1 MAANPTTKNAR
12 SAYDASSIQV
22 LEGLEAV
29 KRRPGMYIGST
40 GPRGLHHLV
49 GEIVDNSIDEALA
62 GYCSEVL
69 IVVHPDNSVTV
80 IDDGRGMP
88 VGKMAKYGKSATEVI
103 LTTLHA
109 GGKFDGQGYKVSGGL
124 HGVGASVVNALSE
137 WLEVEVRREGHV
149 WSQRYELG
157 FPKGALTKN
166 RKLKKGEG
174 TGTTISF
181 KPDPEVFTET
191 VELSFDTLSRRFR
204 ESAFLNKGLKIRLLD
219 EREEDRD
226 VTYQYDGG
234 IRDFVE
240 HINEA
245 KDPVHKTVFYLEREE
260 EVGDVEVAMQWN
272 SGFQDSVFTFAN
284 NINTHEGGAHLSG
297 FRSALSRT
305 INAYARQKGLLK
317 EKEESLTGD
326 DIREGLAAVISVKL
340 SEPQFEGQTK
350 TKLGNTEV
358 KGLVES
364 VTNRY
369 LAEFLE
375 ERPGEAKAIVNK
387 ALQAARAR
395 LAARTVREKIR
406 KGYLESSTLPGKLAD
421 CSSKDPARSEL
432 YIVEGDSAGGCFSG
446 DTKVALADG
455 RSLSFRELVA
465 EQEEGHEHFCYT
477 IRRDGRIGLERAIN
491 ARVTKRGEEVVRVT
505 LDNGEEITCTP
516 DHRFMLRDGSYKP
529 AAELR
534 PDDSMM
540 PLYRRLSDK
549 SEPGITID
557 GYEMAWDPGSQR
569 WLFTH
574 MLADWHNRWRGV
586 YEKASG
592 EHCHH
597 IDFDRQ
603 NNDPTNVVRLPAEVH
618 LALHREPV
626 GRTLHRPE
634 TIEKGRKLRRSA
646 EFRAA
651 MSERMRRE
659 DTRRILSEQAR
670 AQWEDEAYK
679 EYMVRKWREFCEANE
694 EYRLANLARLDAA
707 QRAYWSD
714 EANRLAQA
722 ERVRAR
728 FEANPKMRENLAALA
743 KAQWED
749 EMLLAWRR
757 EETRKQWTPEFR
769 EKRRAALD
777 KTYYKKTVAALREH
791 LKEQAL
797 LDLVAYDAHR
807 RETRD
812 KSLLRFDTF
821 CKRYFDGDEA
831 QAREAVANHNH
842 RVVSVELV
850 EERED
855 VYDLEVP
862 GTHNFALAS
871 GVFVH
876 NSAKQGRERNFQAIL
891 PLRGKILNV
900 EKANMNK
907 VLSNVEIQ
915 AMISAIG
922 AGVGETFDIE
932 QARYNKIVIMTD
944 ADVDGSHIR
953 TLVLTFLFRNMPE
966 LIEAGYV
973 YIAQPPLY
981 KVTHQRKD
989 YYVYN
994 DRELQEILTRLNA
1007 NGNANI
1013 GRFKGLGEMNPIQL
1027 WETTMDPQNR
1037 TLLQVAVESA
1047 AVADELFTALMGDK
1061 VEPRKQFIEENAR
1074 EVKNLDA

>member
-1 MAANPTTKNAR
+1 LAANPVSKNAT
-12 SAYDASSIQV
+12 SSYDANSIQV

-49 GEIVDNSIDEALA
+49 WEIVDNSIDEALA
-62 GYCSEVL
+62 GHCSEIL

-80 IDDGRGMP
+80 TDDGRGLP
-88 VGKMAKYGKSATEVI
+88 VGTMKKYGKSATEVI

-109 GGKFDGQGYKVSGGL
+109 GGKFDNQGYKVSGGL

-149 WSQRYELG
+149 WSQRYERG
-157 FPKGALTKN
+157 FPKGKLTKD
-166 RKLKKGEG
+166 RKLKRGEG
-174 TGTTISF
+174 SGTTISF
-181 KPDPEVFTET
+181 MPDPDVFTET

-204 ESAFLNKGLKIRLLD
+204 ESAFLNKGLKIRLVD
-219 EREEDRD
+219 ERDEDKE
-226 VTYQYDGG
+226 VTYQYEGG
-234 IRDFVE
+234 IRDFVA

-260 EVGDVEVAMQWN
+260 KAGDVEVALQWN

-340 SEPQFEGQTK
+340 QEPQFEGQTK

-364 VTNRY
+364 ATNRY

-432 YIVEGDSAGGCFSG
+432 YIVEGDSAGG
-446 DTKVALADG
+446 
-455 RSLSFRELVA
+455 
-465 EQEEGHEHFCYT
+465 
-477 IRRDGRIGLERAIN
+477 
-491 ARVTKRGEEVVRVT
+491 
-505 LDNGEEITCTP
+505 
-516 DHRFMLRDGSYKP
+516 
-529 AAELR
+529 
-534 PDDSMM
+534 
-540 PLYRRLSDK
+540 
-549 SEPGITID
+549 
-557 GYEMAWDPGSQR
+557 
-569 WLFTH
+569 
-574 MLADWHNRWRGV
+574 
-586 YEKASG
+586 
-592 EHCHH
+592 
-597 IDFDRQ
+597 
-603 NNDPTNVVRLPAEVH
+603 
-618 LALHREPV
+618 
-626 GRTLHRPE
+626 
-634 TIEKGRKLRRSA
+634 
-646 EFRAA
+646 
-651 MSERMRRE
+651 
-659 DTRRILSEQAR
+659 
-670 AQWEDEAYK
+670 
-679 EYMVRKWREFCEANE
+679 
-694 EYRLANLARLDAA
+694 
-707 QRAYWSD
+707 
-714 EANRLAQA
+714 
-722 ERVRAR
+722 
-728 FEANPKMRENLAALA
+728 
-743 KAQWED
+743 
-749 EMLLAWRR
+749 
-757 EETRKQWTPEFR
+757 
-769 EKRRAALD
+769 
-777 KTYYKKTVAALREH
+777 
-791 LKEQAL
+791 
-797 LDLVAYDAHR
+797 
-807 RETRD
+807 
-812 KSLLRFDTF
+812 
-821 CKRYFDGDEA
+821 
-831 QAREAVANHNH
+831 
-842 RVVSVELV
+842 
-850 EERED
+850 
-855 VYDLEVP
+855 
-862 GTHNFALAS
+862 
-871 GVFVH
+871 
-876 NSAKQGRERNFQAIL
+876 SAKQGRERNFQAIL

-922 AGVGETFDIE
+922 AGVGETFDVE

-966 LIEAGYV
+966 LIEACYV
-973 YIAQPPLY
+973 YIAQPPLF

-994 DRELQEILTRLNA
+994 ERELQEMLTRLNA

-1013 GRFKGLGEMNPIQL
+1013 GRFKGLGEMNPDQL
-1027 WETTMDPQNR
+1027 WDTTMDPQNR
-1037 TLLQVAVESA
+1037 TLLQVTVESA

-1061 VEPRKQFIEENAR
+1061 VEPRKRFIEENAR

>member
-1 MAANPTTKNAR
+1 LAANPVSKNAT
-12 SAYDASSIQV
+12 SSYDASSIQV

-49 GEIVDNSIDEALA
+49 WEIVDNSIDEALA
-62 GYCSEVL
+62 GYCSEIL
-69 IVVHPDNSVTV
+69 IVVHPDNSVSVT
-80 IDDGRGMP
+80 DDGRGLP
-88 VGKMAKYGKSATEVI
+88 VGTMKKYGKSATEVI

-109 GGKFDGQGYKVSGGL
+109 GGKFDNQGYKVSGGL

-137 WLEVEVRREGHV
+137 WLEVEVRREGHL
-149 WSQRYELG
+149 WSQRYQRG
-157 FPKGALTKN
+157 FPEGKISKS
-166 RKLKKGEG
+166 RKLKKREG

-181 KPDPEVFTET
+181 MPDPEVFTET

-204 ESAFLNKGLKIRLLD
+204 ESAFLNKGLKIRLVD
-219 EREEDRD
+219 ERDEDKE
-226 VTYQYDGG
+226 VTYQYEGG
-234 IRDFVE
+234 IRDFVA

-260 EVGDVEVAMQWN
+260 KVGDVEVALQWN

-340 SEPQFEGQTK
+340 QEPQFEGQTK

-364 VTNRY
+364 ATNRY

-432 YIVEGDSAGGCFSG
+432 YIVEGDSAGG
-446 DTKVALADG
+446 
-455 RSLSFRELVA
+455 
-465 EQEEGHEHFCYT
+465 
-477 IRRDGRIGLERAIN
+477 
-491 ARVTKRGEEVVRVT
+491 
-505 LDNGEEITCTP
+505 
-516 DHRFMLRDGSYKP
+516 
-529 AAELR
+529 
-534 PDDSMM
+534 
-540 PLYRRLSDK
+540 
-549 SEPGITID
+549 
-557 GYEMAWDPGSQR
+557 
-569 WLFTH
+569 
-574 MLADWHNRWRGV
+574 
-586 YEKASG
+586 
-592 EHCHH
+592 
-597 IDFDRQ
+597 
-603 NNDPTNVVRLPAEVH
+603 
-618 LALHREPV
+618 
-626 GRTLHRPE
+626 
-634 TIEKGRKLRRSA
+634 
-646 EFRAA
+646 
-651 MSERMRRE
+651 
-659 DTRRILSEQAR
+659 
-670 AQWEDEAYK
+670 
-679 EYMVRKWREFCEANE
+679 
-694 EYRLANLARLDAA
+694 
-707 QRAYWSD
+707 
-714 EANRLAQA
+714 
-722 ERVRAR
+722 
-728 FEANPKMRENLAALA
+728 
-743 KAQWED
+743 
-749 EMLLAWRR
+749 
-757 EETRKQWTPEFR
+757 
-769 EKRRAALD
+769 
-777 KTYYKKTVAALREH
+777 
-791 LKEQAL
+791 
-797 LDLVAYDAHR
+797 
-807 RETRD
+807 
-812 KSLLRFDTF
+812 
-821 CKRYFDGDEA
+821 
-831 QAREAVANHNH
+831 
-842 RVVSVELV
+842 
-850 EERED
+850 
-855 VYDLEVP
+855 
-862 GTHNFALAS
+862 
-871 GVFVH
+871 
-876 NSAKQGRERNFQAIL
+876 SAKQGRERNFQAIL

-922 AGVGETFDIE
+922 AGVGETFDID

-973 YIAQPPLY
+973 YIAQPPLF

-994 DRELQEILTRLNA
+994 ERELQETLTRLNA

-1013 GRFKGLGEMNPIQL
+1013 GRFKGLGEMNPNQL
-1027 WETTMDPQNR
+1027 WETTMDPNNR
-1037 TLLQVAVESA
+1037 TLLQVTVESA
-1047 AVADELFTALMGDK
+1047 ATADELFTDLMGDK
-1061 VEPRKQFIEENAR
+1061 VEPRKRFIEENAR

>member
-1 MAANPTTKNAR
+1 LAANPISKNAT
-12 SAYDASSIQV
+12 SSYDASSIQV

-49 GEIVDNSIDEALA
+49 WEIVDNSIDEALA
-62 GYCSEVL
+62 GYCSEIL
-69 IVVHPDNSVTV
+69 IVVHTDNSVTV
-80 IDDGRGMP
+80 TDDGRGMP
-88 VGKMAKYGKSATEVI
+88 VGTMSKYGKSATEVI

-149 WSQRYELG
+149 WSQRYERG
-157 FPKGALTKN
+157 FPKGNLTKD

-181 KPDPEVFTET
+181 MPDPEVFTET

-219 EREEDRD
+219 ERDEDRD
-226 VTYQYDGG
+226 VTYQYEGG
-234 IRDFVE
+234 IRDFVA

-260 EVGDVEVAMQWN
+260 DTGDVEVALQWN

-305 INAYARQKGLLK
+305 INAYARGKGLLK

-340 SEPQFEGQTK
+340 QEPQFEGQTK

-364 VTNRY
+364 ATSRF

-432 YIVEGDSAGGCFSG
+432 YIVEGDSAGG
-446 DTKVALADG
+446 
-455 RSLSFRELVA
+455 
-465 EQEEGHEHFCYT
+465 
-477 IRRDGRIGLERAIN
+477 
-491 ARVTKRGEEVVRVT
+491 
-505 LDNGEEITCTP
+505 
-516 DHRFMLRDGSYKP
+516 
-529 AAELR
+529 
-534 PDDSMM
+534 
-540 PLYRRLSDK
+540 
-549 SEPGITID
+549 
-557 GYEMAWDPGSQR
+557 
-569 WLFTH
+569 
-574 MLADWHNRWRGV
+574 
-586 YEKASG
+586 
-592 EHCHH
+592 
-597 IDFDRQ
+597 
-603 NNDPTNVVRLPAEVH
+603 
-618 LALHREPV
+618 
-626 GRTLHRPE
+626 
-634 TIEKGRKLRRSA
+634 
-646 EFRAA
+646 
-651 MSERMRRE
+651 
-659 DTRRILSEQAR
+659 
-670 AQWEDEAYK
+670 
-679 EYMVRKWREFCEANE
+679 
-694 EYRLANLARLDAA
+694 
-707 QRAYWSD
+707 
-714 EANRLAQA
+714 
-722 ERVRAR
+722 
-728 FEANPKMRENLAALA
+728 
-743 KAQWED
+743 
-749 EMLLAWRR
+749 
-757 EETRKQWTPEFR
+757 
-769 EKRRAALD
+769 
-777 KTYYKKTVAALREH
+777 
-791 LKEQAL
+791 
-797 LDLVAYDAHR
+797 
-807 RETRD
+807 
-812 KSLLRFDTF
+812 
-821 CKRYFDGDEA
+821 
-831 QAREAVANHNH
+831 
-842 RVVSVELV
+842 
-850 EERED
+850 
-855 VYDLEVP
+855 
-862 GTHNFALAS
+862 
-871 GVFVH
+871 
-876 NSAKQGRERNFQAIL
+876 SAKQGRERNFQAIL

-922 AGVGETFDIE
+922 AGVGETFDVD

-973 YIAQPPLY
+973 YIAQPPLF
-981 KVTHQRKD
+981 KITHHRKD

-994 DRELQEILTRLNA
+994 ERELQETLRRLNA

-1013 GRFKGLGEMNPIQL
+1013 GRFKGLGEMNPDQL

-1061 VEPRKQFIEENAR
+1061 VEPRKRFIEENAR

>member
-1 MAANPTTKNAR
+1 LAANPVSKNAT
-12 SAYDASSIQV
+12 SSYDASSIQV

-49 GEIVDNSIDEALA
+49 WEIVDNSIDEALA
-62 GYCSEVL
+62 GHCSEILV
-69 IVVHPDNSVTV
+69 VVHPDNSISVT
-80 IDDGRGMP
+80 DDGRGLP
-88 VGKMAKYGKSATEVI
+88 VGTMKKYGKSATEVI

-109 GGKFDGQGYKVSGGL
+109 GGKFDNQGYKVSGGL

-137 WLEVEVRREGHV
+137 WLEVEVRREGHL
-149 WSQRYELG
+149 WSQRYQRG
-157 FPKGALTKN
+157 FPEGKISKS
-166 RKLKKGEG
+166 RKLKKREG

-181 KPDPEVFTET
+181 MPDPEVFTET

-204 ESAFLNKGLKIRLLD
+204 ESAFLNKGLKIRLVD
-219 EREEDRD
+219 ERDEDKE
-226 VTYQYDGG
+226 VTYQYEGG
-234 IRDFVE
+234 IRDFVA

-260 EVGDVEVAMQWN
+260 KVGDVEVALQWN

-340 SEPQFEGQTK
+340 QEPQFEGQTK

-364 VTNRY
+364 ATNRY

-432 YIVEGDSAGGCFSG
+432 YIVEGDSAGG
-446 DTKVALADG
+446 
-455 RSLSFRELVA
+455 
-465 EQEEGHEHFCYT
+465 
-477 IRRDGRIGLERAIN
+477 
-491 ARVTKRGEEVVRVT
+491 
-505 LDNGEEITCTP
+505 
-516 DHRFMLRDGSYKP
+516 
-529 AAELR
+529 
-534 PDDSMM
+534 
-540 PLYRRLSDK
+540 
-549 SEPGITID
+549 
-557 GYEMAWDPGSQR
+557 
-569 WLFTH
+569 
-574 MLADWHNRWRGV
+574 
-586 YEKASG
+586 
-592 EHCHH
+592 
-597 IDFDRQ
+597 
-603 NNDPTNVVRLPAEVH
+603 
-618 LALHREPV
+618 
-626 GRTLHRPE
+626 
-634 TIEKGRKLRRSA
+634 
-646 EFRAA
+646 
-651 MSERMRRE
+651 
-659 DTRRILSEQAR
+659 
-670 AQWEDEAYK
+670 
-679 EYMVRKWREFCEANE
+679 
-694 EYRLANLARLDAA
+694 
-707 QRAYWSD
+707 
-714 EANRLAQA
+714 
-722 ERVRAR
+722 
-728 FEANPKMRENLAALA
+728 
-743 KAQWED
+743 
-749 EMLLAWRR
+749 
-757 EETRKQWTPEFR
+757 
-769 EKRRAALD
+769 
-777 KTYYKKTVAALREH
+777 
-791 LKEQAL
+791 
-797 LDLVAYDAHR
+797 
-807 RETRD
+807 
-812 KSLLRFDTF
+812 
-821 CKRYFDGDEA
+821 
-831 QAREAVANHNH
+831 
-842 RVVSVELV
+842 
-850 EERED
+850 
-855 VYDLEVP
+855 
-862 GTHNFALAS
+862 
-871 GVFVH
+871 
-876 NSAKQGRERNFQAIL
+876 SAKQGRERNFQAIL

-922 AGVGETFDIE
+922 AGVGETFDID

-973 YIAQPPLY
+973 YIAQPPLF

-994 DRELQEILTRLNA
+994 ERELQETLTRLNA

-1013 GRFKGLGEMNPIQL
+1013 GRFKGLGEMNPNQL
-1027 WETTMDPQNR
+1027 WETTMDPNNR
-1037 TLLQVAVESA
+1037 TLLQVTVESA
-1047 AVADELFTALMGDK
+1047 ATADELFTDLMGDK
-1061 VEPRKQFIEENAR
+1061 VEPRKRFIEENAR

>member
-1 MAANPTTKNAR
+1 
-12 SAYDASSIQV
+12 
-22 LEGLEAV
+22 
-29 KRRPGMYIGST
+29 MYIGST

-49 GEIVDNSIDEALA
+49 WEIVDNSIDEALA
-62 GYCSEVL
+62 GYCSEILV
-69 IVVHPDNSVTV
+69 VVHPDNSVSVT
-80 IDDGRGMP
+80 DDGRGLP
-88 VGKMAKYGKSATEVI
+88 VGTMKKYGKSATEVI

-137 WLEVEVRREGHV
+137 WLEVEVKREGHL
-149 WSQRYELG
+149 WSQRYERG
-157 FPKGALTKN
+157 FPQGKITKD
-166 RKLKKGEG
+166 RKLKRGEG

-181 KPDPEVFTET
+181 MPDPEVFTET

-204 ESAFLNKGLKIRLLD
+204 ESAFLNKGLKIRLVD
-219 EREEDRD
+219 ERDEDKE
-226 VTYQYDGG
+226 VAYQYEGG
-234 IRDFVE
+234 IRDFVA

-245 KDPVHKTVFYLEREE
+245 KDPVHRTVFYLEREE
-260 EVGDVEVAMQWN
+260 KVGDVEVALQWN

-340 SEPQFEGQTK
+340 QEPQFEGQTK

-364 VTNRY
+364 ATNRY

-432 YIVEGDSAGGCFSG
+432 YIVEGDSAGG
-446 DTKVALADG
+446 
-455 RSLSFRELVA
+455 
-465 EQEEGHEHFCYT
+465 
-477 IRRDGRIGLERAIN
+477 
-491 ARVTKRGEEVVRVT
+491 
-505 LDNGEEITCTP
+505 
-516 DHRFMLRDGSYKP
+516 
-529 AAELR
+529 
-534 PDDSMM
+534 
-540 PLYRRLSDK
+540 
-549 SEPGITID
+549 
-557 GYEMAWDPGSQR
+557 
-569 WLFTH
+569 
-574 MLADWHNRWRGV
+574 
-586 YEKASG
+586 
-592 EHCHH
+592 
-597 IDFDRQ
+597 
-603 NNDPTNVVRLPAEVH
+603 
-618 LALHREPV
+618 
-626 GRTLHRPE
+626 
-634 TIEKGRKLRRSA
+634 
-646 EFRAA
+646 
-651 MSERMRRE
+651 
-659 DTRRILSEQAR
+659 
-670 AQWEDEAYK
+670 
-679 EYMVRKWREFCEANE
+679 
-694 EYRLANLARLDAA
+694 
-707 QRAYWSD
+707 
-714 EANRLAQA
+714 
-722 ERVRAR
+722 
-728 FEANPKMRENLAALA
+728 
-743 KAQWED
+743 
-749 EMLLAWRR
+749 
-757 EETRKQWTPEFR
+757 
-769 EKRRAALD
+769 
-777 KTYYKKTVAALREH
+777 
-791 LKEQAL
+791 
-797 LDLVAYDAHR
+797 
-807 RETRD
+807 
-812 KSLLRFDTF
+812 
-821 CKRYFDGDEA
+821 
-831 QAREAVANHNH
+831 
-842 RVVSVELV
+842 
-850 EERED
+850 
-855 VYDLEVP
+855 
-862 GTHNFALAS
+862 
-871 GVFVH
+871 
-876 NSAKQGRERNFQAIL
+876 SAKQGRERNFQAIL

-922 AGVGETFDIE
+922 AGVGETFDVD

-973 YIAQPPLY
+973 YIAQPPLF

-994 DRELQEILTRLNA
+994 ERELQETLTRLNA

-1013 GRFKGLGEMNPIQL
+1013 GRFKGLGEMNPDQL
-1027 WETTMDPQNR
+1027 WDTTMDPQNR

-1061 VEPRKQFIEENAR
+1061 VEPRKRFIEENAR

>member
-1 MAANPTTKNAR
+1 LVANPVSKNAK

-49 GEIVDNSIDEALA
+49 REIIDNSIDEALA
-62 GYCSEVL
+62 GYCTEILVT
-69 IVVHPDNSVTV
+69 IHPDNSVTV
-80 IDDGRGMP
+80 TDDGRGMP
-88 VGKMAKYGKSATEVI
+88 VGTMAKYGKPAAEVI
-103 LTTLHA
+103 MTTLHA
-109 GGKFDGQGYKVSGGL
+109 GGKFGGDGYKVSGGL

-137 WLEVEVRREGHV
+137 WLELEVRRDGHV
-149 WSQRYELG
+149 WSQRYERG
-157 FPKGALTKN
+157 FPKSDLTKD

-174 TGTTISF
+174 TGTIVSF
-181 KPDPEVFTET
+181 MPDPEVFTET
-191 VELSFDTLSRRFR
+191 QDFSFDTLSRWFR
-204 ESAFLNKGLKIRLLD
+204 EWAFLNKGLKIRLVD
-219 EREEDRD
+219 ERDEDRD
-226 VTYQYDGG
+226 VTYQYEGG
-234 IRDFVE
+234 IKDFVE
-240 HINEA
+240 HINES

-260 EVGDVEVAMQWN
+260 EAGDVEVAMQWN

-317 EKEESLTGD
+317 EKEENLTGD

-340 SEPQFEGQTK
+340 QEPQFEGQTK

-364 VTNRY
+364 ATNRY

-432 YIVEGDSAGGCFSG
+432 YIVEGDSAGG
-446 DTKVALADG
+446 
-455 RSLSFRELVA
+455 
-465 EQEEGHEHFCYT
+465 
-477 IRRDGRIGLERAIN
+477 
-491 ARVTKRGEEVVRVT
+491 
-505 LDNGEEITCTP
+505 
-516 DHRFMLRDGSYKP
+516 
-529 AAELR
+529 
-534 PDDSMM
+534 
-540 PLYRRLSDK
+540 
-549 SEPGITID
+549 
-557 GYEMAWDPGSQR
+557 
-569 WLFTH
+569 
-574 MLADWHNRWRGV
+574 
-586 YEKASG
+586 
-592 EHCHH
+592 
-597 IDFDRQ
+597 
-603 NNDPTNVVRLPAEVH
+603 
-618 LALHREPV
+618 
-626 GRTLHRPE
+626 
-634 TIEKGRKLRRSA
+634 
-646 EFRAA
+646 
-651 MSERMRRE
+651 
-659 DTRRILSEQAR
+659 
-670 AQWEDEAYK
+670 
-679 EYMVRKWREFCEANE
+679 
-694 EYRLANLARLDAA
+694 
-707 QRAYWSD
+707 
-714 EANRLAQA
+714 
-722 ERVRAR
+722 
-728 FEANPKMRENLAALA
+728 
-743 KAQWED
+743 
-749 EMLLAWRR
+749 
-757 EETRKQWTPEFR
+757 
-769 EKRRAALD
+769 
-777 KTYYKKTVAALREH
+777 
-791 LKEQAL
+791 
-797 LDLVAYDAHR
+797 
-807 RETRD
+807 
-812 KSLLRFDTF
+812 
-821 CKRYFDGDEA
+821 
-831 QAREAVANHNH
+831 
-842 RVVSVELV
+842 
-850 EERED
+850 
-855 VYDLEVP
+855 
-862 GTHNFALAS
+862 
-871 GVFVH
+871 
-876 NSAKQGRERNFQAIL
+876 SAKQGRERNFQAIL

-981 KVTHQRKD
+981 KITHHRKD

-994 DRELQEILTRLNA
+994 DRELQATLTRLNA
-1007 NGNANI
+1007 NGNASI

-1037 TLLQVAVESA
+1037 TLLQVTVESA

-1061 VEPRKQFIEENAR
+1061 VEPRKLFIEANAR